1 MGEKVEQPSLNA
13 AELGSSTVKPEA
25 LYLDSKDFEN
35 GSLFGPKHG
44 PSPESSKEPVFVQGM
59 S

>member
-1 MGEKVEQPSLNA
+1 MREKVEQPILYA
-13 AELGSSTVKPEA
+13 AELGSPSTVKLED

-44 PSPESSKEPVFVQGM
+44 PSLESPRPVFVQAM